1 MLSPFKFAGKY
12 GLNHVGWRK
21 ISISLKIPLRG
32 EGVLAFTRGVQ
43 ILWTVQI
50 AEDSGRKS
58 SRFQFLFGDDLRVR
72 LIEQRVNLV
81 LTGTQGLLCDVG
93 KAAAIN
99 RAQWLKSSVRACH
112 GHGRVRRILGACNQV
127 IDQGVRD
134 ERDVD

>member
-1 MLSPFKFAGKY
+1 MLSLFKFAGKY
-12 GLNHVGWRK
+12 DLNQVGWRK
-21 ISISLKIPLRG
+21 ISISLKNPCEDWSDSLSS
-32 EGVLAFTRGVQ
+32 FMRGVQ

-58 SRFQFLFGDDLRVR
+58 SRFQFLFGDDLCVR

-112 GHGRVRRILGACNQV
+112 GHGRVRRILRA
-127 IDQGVRD
+127 
-134 ERDVD
+134 